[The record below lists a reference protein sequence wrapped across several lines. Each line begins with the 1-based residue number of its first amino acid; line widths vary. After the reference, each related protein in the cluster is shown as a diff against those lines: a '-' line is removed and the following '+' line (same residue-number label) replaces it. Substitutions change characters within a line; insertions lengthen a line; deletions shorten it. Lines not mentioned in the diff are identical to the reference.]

1 MSAIV
6 ILLIAS
12 ISVAAL
18 FPSAFIWSVR
28 TGQFDDEFSPPQR
41 ILFDNPTDKTP
52 DTLSTSK
59 NTSLNYTTSHQKKPV
74 CK

>member
-18 FPSAFIWSVR
+18 FLGAFIWSVR

-41 ILFDNPTDKTP
+41 ILFDNPADKAPGTSSTP
-52 DTLSTSK
+52 K
-59 NTSLNYTTSHQKKPV
+59 
-74 CK
+74 

>member
-18 FPSAFIWSVR
+18 FLGAFIWSVR
-28 TGQFDDEFSPPQR
+28 TGQFDDEFSPPRR
-41 ILFDNPTDKTP
+41 ILFDNPPDKAP
-52 DTLSTSK
+52 DTSSTP
-59 NTSLNYTTSHQKKPV
+59 KK
-74 CK
+74 